1 MFENNIFNQTSRNSS
16 YTKIPKVN
24 SNKSTNYSSYNN
36 ILNNYIINK
45 NDFNSNNNIPKQNN
59 ILIKNQ
65 FKNIDENRTYRSYS
79 LTKKNFKNEKVY
91 NLKDNYNRN
100 NSDKYSKKILNQK
113 IEYNTT
119 KDIKNKSL
127 YNLYNIK
134 DNIKISK
141 NHNENI
147 NSFNKQNS
155 NSFNKIIPNSLTGK
169 NIENH
174 EKLLYNTIQNNNIN
188 NNNLKKNY
196 NNENIIHKKN
206 KSLNYNQMF
215 YYISSSFLDI
225 NKNNISDKNIS
236 KNINNNI
243 NNNQEVKKEEK
254 LYNYFNKT
262 NANTIDKNEYY
273 YTFRKGALSYYS
285 FNSTNRKKESQQ
297 NNNMKPL
304 IPIQNKV
311 NYYGAKY
318 NPNLIRTNS
327 IYLNNYNKKICR
339 IKKDK
344 YFKNDNISFQENNI
358 NNKKGRSMS
367 ELTTRKDS
375 NRQISN
381 ANYNTNNET
390 KGGCSISSFSLYN
403 TKLLKENQSFKN
415 SSIFEMTNS
424 ISNST
429 NKNNN
434 LYKHNIL
441 NKKHYKR
448 KNKQN
453 IRKYISS
460 INDIGNIIQ
469 NKKGL
474 NYCSP
479 SNDKNKENKNIN
491 LEIDSNVVN
500 ECYINNEINNKNKN
514 WIESSNGKNVNM
526 TLQSIN
532 DSKILELAEH
542 IINKGDD
549 SLEQMD
555 IKLIELKKNFKKE
568 KDKKD
573 ITFG

>member
-1 MFENNIFNQTSRNSS
+1 
-16 YTKIPKVN
+16 
-24 SNKSTNYSSYNN
+24 
-36 ILNNYIINK
+36 
-45 NDFNSNNNIPKQNN
+45 
-59 ILIKNQ
+59 
-65 FKNIDENRTYRSYS
+65 
-79 LTKKNFKNEKVY
+79 
-91 NLKDNYNRN
+91 
-100 NSDKYSKKILNQK
+100 
-113 IEYNTT
+113 
-119 KDIKNKSL
+119 
-127 YNLYNIK
+127 
-134 DNIKISK
+134 
-141 NHNENI
+141 
-147 NSFNKQNS
+147 
-155 NSFNKIIPNSLTGK
+155 
-169 NIENH
+169 
-174 EKLLYNTIQNNNIN
+174 
-188 NNNLKKNY
+188 
-196 NNENIIHKKN
+196 
-206 KSLNYNQMF
+206 
-215 YYISSSFLDI
+215 
-225 NKNNISDKNIS
+225 
-236 KNINNNI
+236 
-243 NNNQEVKKEEK
+243 
-254 LYNYFNKT
+254 
-262 NANTIDKNEYY
+262 
-273 YTFRKGALSYYS
+273 
-285 FNSTNRKKESQQ
+285 
-297 NNNMKPL
+297 
-304 IPIQNKV
+304 
-311 NYYGAKY
+311 
-318 NPNLIRTNS
+318 
-327 IYLNNYNKKICR
+327 
-339 IKKDK
+339 
-344 YFKNDNISFQENNI
+344 
-358 NNKKGRSMS
+358 MS

-403 TKLLKENQSFKN
+403 KKLLKENQSFKN

-424 ISNST
+424 ISNSI

-434 LYKHNIL
+434 LYKHNNL